1 MTIANQYQVQNQPK
15 EQKQELTLSN
25 LVSNFP
31 FKEIRPKQ
39 LEVLQQ
45 IADAINTGYK
55 YIVLEAPTGFGKS
68 PVAMAVGRT
77 LGTSYICS
85 ATKDL
90 QTQYTNDFPFLRA
103 IKGMGNY
110 DCLVKEDFVLNKTYE
125 CGQCKTK
132 PANFRE
138 CRHRNVGYGPCR
150 DIQAGFAHV
159 AKECDVCSGK
169 NGFHDG
175 CRYRTYSEDYEVAYP
190 NTDKEDV
197 SMSFSRMAEYQV
209 HSTLREGLDG
219 WMHLANVS
227 DQEAIEKRSQ
237 FTPCPYYDQL
247 NKGRLASHTIFN
259 YANFLIFI
267 RAKKIGTRRLL
278 VLDEGHQIENQLIED
293 VGISITK
300 KTLQKYIATDLL
312 EYTKFTYD
320 DDIGTTWLKLLE
332 SLSSQLDKS
341 IADIATSEIKIDAKQ
356 YLQRLEDTV
365 DAMTEDPKNWIVSEI
380 IYDDEDNGN
389 KINIDRNR
397 KVTKVTF
404 KPLNVA
410 PYCKKLFEQCDTTLI
425 MSATI
430 LEFDTF
436 CRNVGLD
443 HSQVKFIE
451 VGSDF
456 PVENRPIY
464 PLNTA
469 YLNYKS
475 LQIESVQCSIADAID
490 KIMDLHS
497 NDKGIIHTT
506 SYTQVR
512 FIEKLLSGK
521 NRRRLISTDPEIPR
535 DEIIAKH
542 WGSSTSTRTGNEKS
556 KSVLI
561 SPSLHTGLDL
571 KDDQSRFQIV
581 VKIPYPSR
589 ADRWIETKRKLDGG
603 KWYNWQ
609 TALRLVQCCGRS
621 IRSKDDWAKTYI
633 LDSAFSRFI
642 RENKLPAWFREGI
655 I

>member
-1 MTIANQYQVQNQPK
+1 MTTIANQEQNQS
-15 EQKQELTLSN
+15 ENQKQDLTLSN

-31 FKEIRPKQ
+31 FKEVRPKQ

-45 IADAINTGYK
+45 IADAINAGYK

-68 PVAMAVGRT
+68 PVAITVGRT

-110 DCLVKEDFVLNKTYE
+110 DCLVKEDFVLNETYE

-132 PANFRE
+132 PNNFRE
-138 CRHRNVGYGPCR
+138 CRHRNVVYGPCR
-150 DIQAGFAHV
+150 DGQPGFAHI
-159 AKECDVCSGK
+159 AKDCGVCSGK
-169 NGFHDG
+169 DGFHDG

-190 NTDKEDV
+190 NTDKEDI

-209 HSTLREGLDG
+209 HSTLRQGLDS

-227 DQEAIEKRSQ
+227 EQEAIEKRSQ

-267 RAKKIGTRRLL
+267 RAKKIGTRKLL

-300 KTLQKYIATDLL
+300 KSLQKYITTDLL

-320 DDIGTTWLKLLE
+320 DDIEATWLKLLE
-332 SLSSQLDKS
+332 TLYSQIDKS
-341 IADIATSEIKIDAKQ
+341 IADIETSEIKIDAKQ
-356 YLQRLEDTV
+356 YLQRLEDTI
-365 DAMTEDPKNWIVSEI
+365 DAITEDPKNWIVSEI
-380 IYDDEDNGN
+380 IYDDEDYDSN
-389 KINIDRNR
+389 KINVNRNR

-404 KPLNVA
+404 KPINVA
-410 PYCKKLFEQCDTTLI
+410 PYCKKLFEQCATTLI

-430 LEFDTF
+430 LDFDTF

-464 PLNTA
+464 QLNTA
-469 YLNYKS
+469 YLNYNS
-475 LQIESVQCSIADAID
+475 LQIESVQRSIAEAID

-497 NDKGIIHTT
+497 TDKGIIHTT

-512 FIEKLLSGK
+512 FIERLVSRE
-521 NRRRLISTDPEIPR
+521 NRRRLISTDPAIPR

-542 WGSSTSTRTGNEKS
+542 WSYSTSNGNEKS

-603 KWYNWQ
+603 RWYNWQ
-609 TALRLVQCCGRS
+609 TALRLVQSCGRS
-621 IRSKDDWAKTYI
+621 IRSKDDWAKTYV

-642 RENKLPAWFREGI
+642 RENKLPVWFREGI

>member
-1 MTIANQYQVQNQPK
+1 MTIIANQDQEQNQS
-15 EQKQELTLSN
+15 ENQKQDLTLSN
-25 LVSNFP
+25 LVPNFP

-39 LEVLQQ
+39 LKVLQQ

-68 PVAMAVGRT
+68 PVAISVGRT
-77 LGTSYICS
+77 LGTSYVCS

-90 QTQYTNDFPFLRA
+90 QTQYTSDFPFLRA

-110 DCLVKEDFVLNKTYE
+110 DCLTKEDFVLNKTYE

-138 CRHRNVGYGPCR
+138 CRHRNVVYGPCR
-150 DIQAGFAHV
+150 DGQSEFAHFV
-159 AKECDVCSGK
+159 KDCDVCSGEE
-169 NGFHDG
+169 GFHDG
-175 CRYRTYSEDYEVAYP
+175 CRYRTFSEDYEVAYP

-197 SMSFSRMAEYQV
+197 SMNFLRMAEYQV

-227 DQEAIEKRSQ
+227 EQEAIEKRSQ

-267 RAKKIGTRRLL
+267 RAKKIGARKLL

-320 DDIGTTWLKLLE
+320 DDIETTWLKLLG
-332 SLSSQLDKS
+332 SLYSQIDNS
-341 IADIATSEIKIDAKQ
+341 IPDIATSQIKIDAKQ
-356 YLQRLEDTV
+356 YLQRLGDTV

-380 IYDDEDNGN
+380 IYDDEDNDRN
-389 KINIDRNR
+389 KLNVNRNR

-430 LEFDTF
+430 LDFDTF

-443 HSQVKFIE
+443 PSQVKFIE

-464 PLNTA
+464 QLKTA
-469 YLNYKS
+469 YLNYNS
-475 LQIESVQCSIADAID
+475 LQIESVQRSIAEAID

-506 SYTQVR
+506 SYAQVR
-512 FIEKLLSGK
+512 FIERLLSRE

-542 WGSSTSTRTGNEKS
+542 WHSSTSTGNVKS
-556 KSVLI
+556 TSVLI

-581 VKIPYPSR
+581 VKLPYPSR
-589 ADRWIETKRKLDGG
+589 GDRWIETKRKIDGG
-603 KWYNWQ
+603 RWYNWQ
-609 TALRLVQCCGRS
+609 TALRLVQSG
-621 IRSKDDWAKTYI
+621 KV
-633 LDSAFSRFI
+633 
-642 RENKLPAWFREGI
+642 
-655 I
+655 

>member
-1 MTIANQYQVQNQPK
+1 MTTIANQDQQQNQS
-15 EQKQELTLSN
+15 ENQKHHLTSSN
-25 LVSNFP
+25 LASNFP

-39 LEVLQQ
+39 LEVLRQ
-45 IADAINTGYK
+45 ITDAINAGYK

-68 PVAMAVGRT
+68 PVAIAVGRT

-110 DCLVKEDFVLNKTYE
+110 DCLAKEDFVLNKTYE
-125 CGQCKTK
+125 CDQCKTR
-132 PANFRE
+132 PANFAE
-138 CRHRNVGYGPCR
+138 CRHRNVVYGPCR
-150 DIQAGFAHV
+150 DGQSGFAHIP
-159 AKECDVCSGK
+159 KDCGVCSGK

-190 NTDKEDV
+190 NTDKEDI
-197 SMSFSRMAEYQV
+197 SMSFSRKAEYQE
-209 HSTLREGLDG
+209 HSTLRDGLDG

-227 DQEAIEKRSQ
+227 EQEAIEKRSQ
-237 FTPCPYYDQL
+237 FTPCSYYDQL

-267 RAKKIGTRRLL
+267 RAKKIGARKLL

-300 KTLQKYIATDLL
+300 KALQKYIPTDLL

-320 DDIGTTWLKLLE
+320 DDIESTWLKLLG
-332 SLSSQLDKS
+332 SLHSQIDKS
-341 IADIATSEIKIDAKQ
+341 IADIETSEIKIDAKQ
-356 YLQRLEDTV
+356 YLQRLEDAV

-380 IYDDEDNGN
+380 IYDDDKNN
-389 KINIDRNR
+389 INVNRNL

-404 KPLNVA
+404 KPINVA
-410 PYCKKLFEQCDTTLI
+410 PYCKKLFEQCDITLI

-430 LEFDTF
+430 LDFDTF
-436 CRNVGLD
+436 CRNVGLN

-464 PLNTA
+464 PLSTA
-469 YLNYKS
+469 YLNYNS
-475 LQIESVQCSIADAID
+475 LQIESVQRSIAEAID

-512 FIEKLLSGK
+512 FIENFLTGK
-521 NRRRLISTDPEIPR
+521 NRKRLISTDPEIPR

-542 WGSSTSTRTGNEKS
+542 WGSSTSTENEKS
-556 KSVLI
+556 NSVLI

-609 TALRLVQCCGRS
+609 TALRLVQSCGRS

-642 RENKLPAWFREGI
+642 RENKLPVWFREGI

>member
-1 MTIANQYQVQNQPK
+1 MQD
-15 EQKQELTLSN
+15 LTLSN

-68 PVAMAVGRT
+68 PVAIAVGRT

-132 PANFRE
+132 TDNFRE

-150 DIQAGFAHV
+150 DGQPGFAHV

-197 SMSFSRMAEYQV
+197 SMSFSRDGRV
-209 HSTLREGLDG
+209 SSTFYIKRRTRWLDALG
-219 WMHLANVS
+219 KCFQ
-227 DQEAIEKRSQ
+227 QEAIEKRSQ

-267 RAKKIGTRRLL
+267 RAKKIGARKLL

-320 DDIGTTWLKLLE
+320 DDIETTWLKLLE
-332 SLSSQLDKS
+332 SLYSQIDKS
-341 IADIATSEIKIDAKQ
+341 IADIETSEIKIDAKQ

-365 DAMTEDPKNWIVSEI
+365 DAITEDPKNWIVSEI
-380 IYDDEDNGN
+380 IYDDEDN
-389 KINIDRNR
+389 K
-397 KVTKVTF
+397 
-404 KPLNVA
+404 
-410 PYCKKLFEQCDTTLI
+410 
-425 MSATI
+425 
-430 LEFDTF
+430 
-436 CRNVGLD
+436 
-443 HSQVKFIE
+443 
-451 VGSDF
+451 
-456 PVENRPIY
+456 
-464 PLNTA
+464 
-469 YLNYKS
+469 
-475 LQIESVQCSIADAID
+475 AI
-490 KIMDLHS
+490 K
-497 NDKGIIHTT
+497 
-506 SYTQVR
+506 
-512 FIEKLLSGK
+512 
-521 NRRRLISTDPEIPR
+521 
-535 DEIIAKH
+535 
-542 WGSSTSTRTGNEKS
+542 
-556 KSVLI
+556 
-561 SPSLHTGLDL
+561 
-571 KDDQSRFQIV
+571 
-581 VKIPYPSR
+581 
-589 ADRWIETKRKLDGG
+589 
-603 KWYNWQ
+603 
-609 TALRLVQCCGRS
+609 
-621 IRSKDDWAKTYI
+621 
-633 LDSAFSRFI
+633 
-642 RENKLPAWFREGI
+642 
-655 I
+655 